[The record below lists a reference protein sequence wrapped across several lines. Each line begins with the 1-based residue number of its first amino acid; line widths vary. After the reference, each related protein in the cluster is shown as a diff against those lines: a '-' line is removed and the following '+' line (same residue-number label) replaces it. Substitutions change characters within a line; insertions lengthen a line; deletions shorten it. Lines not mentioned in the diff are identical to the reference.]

1 MRNCTRWL
9 LSLGLLFVV
18 TLPSVS
24 HAQTGDWQPG
34 PDAIGDS
41 TYDGFIDIPSNGSAV
56 PGSGTFTVAGWFVDT
71 TAEGWA
77 GADDVQVFLGQM
89 GSGGTMLAKAQ
100 IAQNRPDVGAAT
112 GNPFWSASGYSAV
125 VNGSSVPG
133 GSQTLSVY
141 AHTPGKGWWFK
152 QVSVDG
158 GGPATGG
165 APAPSQPVAGAPPQL
180 TITAP
185 APESNV
191 CTRSDYTIA
200 GTATDPGFGPSGI
213 DRIDVFINGERDS
226 RYSTQLGTTTPGSDG
241 TWTLTFR
248 PTKFPSMHSNL
259 FVYAHSKNT
268 GQETLV
274 SRGFNI
280 TDHC

>member
-1 MRNCTRWL
+1 CTRWL

-18 TLPSVS
+18 ALPSVS
-24 HAQTGDWQPG
+24 HAQTSDWQPG

-41 TYDGFIDIPSNGSAV
+41 TYDGFIDIPSNGNTV
-56 PGSGTFTVAGWFVDT
+56 PGSGTFTVAGWFVGT
-71 TAEGWA
+71 TAAGWA
-77 GADDVQVFLGQM
+77 GADDVQVFLGLM
-89 GSGGTMLAKAQ
+89 GGGGTMLAKAQ

-152 QVSVDG
+152 QVSVNG

-165 APAPSQPVAGAPPQL
+165 APAPSQPVAGAPPPL

-185 APESNV
+185 APPAHV
-191 CTRSDYTIA
+191 CTRGGDTH
-200 GTATDPGFGPSGI
+200 PGPPTHPRPRPRGLHPI
-213 DRIDVFINGERDS
+213 H
-226 RYSTQLGTTTPGSDG
+226 PG
-241 TWTLTFR
+241 
-248 PTKFPSMHSNL
+248 
-259 FVYAHSKNT
+259 
-268 GQETLV
+268 
-274 SRGFNI
+274 
-280 TDHC
+280 